1 VRVRGWLALWAWL
14 VLRAQLMTLWA
25 QLILGK
31 RVTLA
36 AGDAE
41 AGRLMRQVREGSD
54 VRVWGELRRR
64 APPAPRA
71 PCPHS
76 SKRVR

>member
-1 VRVRGWLALWAWL
+1 MRGWLALWAWL
-14 VLRAQLMTLWA
+14 VLWAWLTLWA

-36 AGDAE
+36 VGDAE
-41 AGRLMRQVREGSD
+41 AGRLMRQVREGRD

-71 PCPHS
+71 PRPLS
-76 SKRVR
+76 SKRAR